1 MQATEMVR
9 FYSIPVDPT
18 KWMKLKLRSDRLE
31 QQTRFDNDKIVRIKG
46 KQRFILW
53 LKNGF
58 TF

>member
-1 MQATEMVR
+1 MVR

-31 QQTRFDNDKIVRIKG
+31 QQTRFDKDKIVRIKG